1 MPFQI
6 PSSQS
11 QWSFW
16 GSMEVKVY
24 LGSTQN
30 PQLAITAVT
39 KQTAS
44 TNIVGLLHML
54 TKSHLLCLQQPSHI
68 LIAEGYKFIIHM
80 MIYLFLKFFWGGG
93 VGWGGV
99 GVK

>member
-1 MPFQI
+1 
-6 PSSQS
+6 
-11 QWSFW
+11 
-16 GSMEVKVY
+16 
-24 LGSTQN
+24 
-30 PQLAITAVT
+30 
-39 KQTAS
+39 
-44 TNIVGLLHML
+44 ML

-99 GVK
+99 GSSDSVNSECNDSCEIFFVTHFSVGADT